1 MRNERVGDLF
11 LVPFQREDLSE
22 VASEINPPYAIKK
35 ADVLTPAFVSN
46 AAKHSQTVAPAFT
59 FE

>member
-22 VASEINPPYAIKK
+22 VASEINQPSAIKK
-35 ADVLTPAFVSN
+35 ADVLTPAFVSHE
-46 AAKHSQTVAPAFT
+46 AKHSQRVAPA
-59 FE
+59 